1 MYVCVGKG
9 VSMVHKGRSHTVYTN
24 TQHGVKTN
32 LKLKSWIVLLQEY
45 IIFIFIY
52 IHIYIH
58 TYINIYIYSLDFLHC
73 MKFTGMHEFMHYMVF
88 SFFFF
93 FLFSCFRHPS
103 LMVSWRVGHVSR
115 VIICSSHAHVHREP
129 FKSVSTKRLTALLCY
144 QFATT
149 RHCVLLVRLQRVV
162 NQLLSLRMHYFIQ
175 PLST

>member
-52 IHIYIH
+52 IYIHIYIH

-88 SFFFF
+88 SFFFSF
-93 FLFSCFRHPS
+93 SLVFAIPPWWFLEEWVIWAAWSYVQVTLTSTGSRLNQSARKCSQPSSVISSPPPVTVFSWFVFS
-103 LMVSWRVGHVSR
+103 
-115 VIICSSHAHVHREP
+115 A
-129 FKSVSTKRLTALLCY
+129 
-144 QFATT
+144 
-149 RHCVLLVRLQRVV
+149 
-162 NQLLSLRMHYFIQ
+162 
-175 PLST
+175 